1 MVPGIGIAAA
11 GLVMFFLLSPS
22 PQAAGFQPEQVWKK
36 KNIVHRP
43 SSLYPI
49 CFFFSAFYLLS
60 LLYYSLKI
68 PLCLSLQVL
77 FLILSLLMGA
87 DLLWQD
93 EESAD
98 EKEEKKGEEEKAIS
112 LFGALK
118 IPGVVEFSLW

>member
-1 MVPGIGIAAA
+1 M
-11 GLVMFFLLSPS
+11 
-22 PQAAGFQPEQVWKK
+22 
-36 KNIVHRP
+36 
-43 SSLYPI
+43 
-49 CFFFSAFYLLS
+49 
-60 LLYYSLKI
+60 
-68 PLCLSLQVL
+68 L
-77 FLILSLLMGA
+77 FLILSLVMGA

>member
-1 MVPGIGIAAA
+1 MPFIFVSY
-11 GLVMFFLLSPS
+11 LFV
-22 PQAAGFQPEQVWKK
+22 
-36 KNIVHRP
+36 
-43 SSLYPI
+43 
-49 CFFFSAFYLLS
+49 FFFSAFYLLS

>member
-1 MVPGIGIAAA
+1 MPFIFVSY
-11 GLVMFFLLSPS
+11 L
-22 PQAAGFQPEQVWKK
+22 
-36 KNIVHRP
+36 
-43 SSLYPI
+43 
-49 CFFFSAFYLLS
+49 FFFSAFYLLS

-77 FLILSLLMGA
+77 FLILSLFMGA